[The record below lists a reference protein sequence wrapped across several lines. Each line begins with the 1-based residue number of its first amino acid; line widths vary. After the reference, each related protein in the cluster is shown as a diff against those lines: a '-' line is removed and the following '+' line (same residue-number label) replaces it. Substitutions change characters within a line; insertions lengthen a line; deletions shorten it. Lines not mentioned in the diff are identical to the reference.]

1 MSIRIAAPHTRQNFH
16 KRRVRR
22 RPSDSAEL
30 NPIWRSDG
38 SIDVGIPA
46 RERRGEV
53 RRGER
58 GEERKERRERRGEK
72 GEER

>member
-46 RERRGEV
+46 RERRGEE
-53 RRGER
+53 REERR
-58 GEERKERRERRGEK
+58 GEERR
-72 GEER
+72 GEERRKGAYT